1 MKSKALAALGA
12 ALLFATGAA
21 AQEACTSMQVL
32 LSIAP
37 KHREHVMEIIAPRL
51 KQKLNVELVTEAIR
65 LRPRWSSA

>member
-1 MKSKALAALGA
+1 MTSKALAALGA

-37 KHREHVMEIIAPRL
+37 KHREHVM
-51 KQKLNVELVTEAIR
+51 K
-65 LRPRWSSA
+65 